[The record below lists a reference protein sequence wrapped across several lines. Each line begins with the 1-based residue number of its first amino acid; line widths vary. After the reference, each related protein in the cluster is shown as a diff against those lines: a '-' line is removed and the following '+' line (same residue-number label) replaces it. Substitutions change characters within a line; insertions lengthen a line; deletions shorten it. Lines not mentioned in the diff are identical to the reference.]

1 MNITVTGRNIDVTPS
16 LRQYA
21 EEKIGKFERFL
32 SHITEAVV
40 TLSVQKYRHRAEVL
54 IKANG
59 VMLQAVGET
68 EELYSSIDEVAD
80 KLDKQV
86 KKLKNRQK
94 TRRKADA
101 RTGKAESQEP
111 AEEPAFPEAG
121 IIIEKK
127 RFAMKPMPPEEAA
140 MQLDIMGERK
150 FFVFTNSESGSINV
164 IYRQSDGNL
173 GLIEPV

>member
-1 MNITVTGRNIDVTPS
+1 MNIVINGRNIDVTPS
-16 LRQYA
+16 LKQYA
-21 EEKIGKFERFL
+21 REKIGKFDRFL
-32 SHITEAVV
+32 SNITEAVV
-40 TLSVQKYRHRAEVL
+40 TLSVQKYRHKAEVL

-86 KKLKNRQK
+86 KKLKTK
-94 TRRKADA
+94 HMTRRKSVA
-101 RTGKAESQEP
+101 RTGKAEIQEP
-111 AEEPAFPEAG
+111 AEGPLQETG
-121 IIIEKK
+121 VIIERKQY
-127 RFAMKPMPPEEAA
+127 AMKPMPPDEAA
-140 MQLDIMGERK
+140 MQLDIAGGRD

-164 IYRQSDGNL
+164 IYKRGDGNF